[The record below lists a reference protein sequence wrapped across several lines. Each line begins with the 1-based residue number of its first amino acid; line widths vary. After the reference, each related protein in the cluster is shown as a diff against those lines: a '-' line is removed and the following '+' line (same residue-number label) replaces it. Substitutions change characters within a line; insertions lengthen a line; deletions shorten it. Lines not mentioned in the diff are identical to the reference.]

1 MGVLSK
7 VCMAEGV
14 TPLETAFWRAA
25 FGLLFFLGH
34 TLFTRQIAVP
44 PRVAANFILFGVW
57 GIGVFYSVTQYAI
70 KLSGAA
76 MAVAL
81 RWPSIKG
88 HRPMAG
94 HPALTRIILVRIQ
107 PSQPFFRQVPALHMS
122 GQTSSKGPN
131 R

>member
-57 GIGVFYSVTQYAI
+57 GINNVQAVGKNIRRDASGVRFDCARCCGTA
-70 KLSGAA
+70 
-76 MAVAL
+76 
-81 RWPSIKG
+81 
-88 HRPMAG
+88 
-94 HPALTRIILVRIQ
+94 
-107 PSQPFFRQVPALHMS
+107 
-122 GQTSSKGPN
+122 
-131 R
+131 